1 MRYLNQQRELW
12 YSRNGSKSLYG
23 YILFYN
29 GPHIYFSYS
38 I

>member
-1 MRYLNQQRELW
+1 MRYLNQQREFW
-12 YSRNGSKSLYG
+12 YSRNSKCLYG

-29 GPHIYFSYS
+29 GPHIYFNYS